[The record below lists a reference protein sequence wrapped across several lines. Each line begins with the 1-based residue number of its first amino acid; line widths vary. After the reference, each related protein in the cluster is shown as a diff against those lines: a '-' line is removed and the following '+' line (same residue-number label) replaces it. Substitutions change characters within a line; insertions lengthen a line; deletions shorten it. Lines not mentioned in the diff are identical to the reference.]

1 MGGRVLSL
9 NQSAAVFQIQNV
21 YTEPIFKNVHH
32 IIGQI
37 TQKTYIHHQKHS
49 TPQYKANCCR
59 TSRGLQQI

>member
-49 TPQYKANCCR
+49 TPQ
-59 TSRGLQQI
+59 